1 LKEAKKVAMHTNVN
15 KEKYLAT
22 ISHGDSFFGADEW
35 KKTANPNEEMEFQK
49 FSLAPTPAYT
59 LEIVGA
65 DNFGNVSGQQ
75 SSHNSIVVGTVS
87 DQQNSSR
94 QKIGKARD
102 SDGSKMSKVS
112 PIPIALGK

>member
-1 LKEAKKVAMHTNVN
+1 LTQAEKEEEVNRLLINELLKGANKSTANVNLN

-49 FSLAPTPAYT
+49 FSLAPNPAYT

-65 DNFGNVSGQQ
+65 D
-75 SSHNSIVVGTVS
+75 H
-87 DQQNSSR
+87 
-94 QKIGKARD
+94 
-102 SDGSKMSKVS
+102 
-112 PIPIALGK
+112 LG